1 MTAPESPALA
11 AAARLRLAVEAVA
24 DGADEAAQLADRI
37 VALGQAA
44 VDAQRVA
51 AEQGPV
57 SEVTKRQIRNEVVL
71 ARAALARCTRTRN
84 ALRDI
89 VAALTGSLEG
99 YGRDGAVAAPAP
111 AQRAARHV

>member
-1 MTAPESPALA
+1 MTPQESPALA

-44 VDAQRVA
+44 VEAQRVA
-51 AEQGPV
+51 AQQVPV
-57 SEVTKRQIRNEVVL
+57 SEITKRQIRNEVVL

-89 VAALTGSLEG
+89 VTALTGSLEG
-99 YGRDGAVAAPAP
+99 YGRDGEVAPHLP

>member
-1 MTAPESPALA
+1 MIPQEPPALV

-24 DGADEAAQLADRI
+24 DGADEATQLADRI
-37 VALGQAA
+37 LALGQAA
-44 VDAQRVA
+44 AAAQRA
-51 AEQGPV
+51 AAQQTPV

-99 YGRDGAVAAPAP
+99 YGRDGEVAPQAVT
-111 AQRAARHV
+111 QRATRHV

>member
-1 MTAPESPALA
+1 MTPLEPPALA

-37 VALGQAA
+37 VSLGQAA
-44 VDAQRVA
+44 VEAQRVA
-51 AEQGPV
+51 AQQVPV
-57 SEVTKRQIRNEVVL
+57 NDITKRQIRNEVAL
-71 ARAALARCTRTRN
+71 ARAALARCARTRN

-99 YGRDGAVAAPAP
+99 YGRDGEVATATP